1 MNLEQLTAGMPEL
14 VKITGNAQTE
24 IKTLTADSRAKC
36 ESGLFFCIRGGCVD
50 AHDFAPQ
57 AVEGGCVALV
67 VERELAMDCPQVVV
81 TDVRA
86 AMTRIAS
93 AFNGHPERR
102 HRHEGQDDHDLS
114 VQEHH
119 RECGHALRHHRHDGL
134 HCGQDQTAQPP
145 DHARSDR
152 DV

>member
-24 IKTLTADSRAKC
+24 IKALTADSRAKC
-36 ESGLFFCIRGGCVD
+36 EDGLFFCIRGGRVD

-57 AVEGGCVALV
+57 AVAGGCVALV
-67 VERELAMDCPQVVV
+67 VERELAIDCPQVVV

-102 HRHEGQDDHDLS
+102 MKLVGVTGTGRC
-114 VQEHH
+114 
-119 RECGHALRHHRHDGL
+119 R
-134 HCGQDQTAQPP
+134 
-145 DHARSDR
+145 RSGTSQSC
-152 DV
+152 

>member
-36 ESGLFFCIRGGCVD
+36 ESGLFFCIRGGRVD

-102 HRHEGQDDHDLS
+102 MKLVGLS
-114 VQEHH
+114 LIHI
-119 RECGHALRHHRHDGL
+119 
-134 HCGQDQTAQPP
+134 
-145 DHARSDR
+145 
-152 DV
+152 